1 MSTVVCGTHT
11 LTIDTALGARI
22 ARARLRT
29 TATDP
34 LGPARTRGLP
44 QPFLMGRDAAVRLA
58 HTAVE
63 NREAV
68 NFHAPCGYGKTTLLR
83 HLVALG
89 TARGATEPHVYL
101 KLGDFGL
108 DDLLQR
114 LVSELY
120 TLRPAEAS
128 EEPVRLTTQQCAQIL
143 GHANAL
149 VALDDVTL
157 TESQLAYVRRMLPGC
172 ALVIGSGEPVLGEGG
187 AVHDLGGL
195 VRAAGV
201 SLLARELGR
210 VIRPEEAQAAHDLV
224 GAVQGQPLHIRQVA
238 ALVTS
243 GEHTLASLAAVAERD
258 PGELDRL
265 SIDALTADERRV
277 LAVCAFAAGALIPA
291 TLVAAMADVA
301 YVTTALDA
309 LFRKGLVE
317 HPDDRFGLPVCKGE
331 TYRGLL
337 LGYFAL
343 ATAER
348 GLVEWFRERPA
359 VGEEAHTALESAVG
373 LLGYAA
379 GVREWQAVIDIVRAV
394 EPVLFVQG
402 RWETWQRVV
411 ACGLEAARAR
421 QDALAEAYF
430 AHQRGTL
437 LFFQDRAEEAGQ
449 ELEKALDIRDRLAD
463 EEGAERTRENL
474 AFVVAGPNGTAPPRR
489 RPPRDWRRIRRAA
502 VVAGAGLAAV
512 VAGGFALD
520 ALGLNGSDD
529 QGRDKPPGVSGGT
542 SAGPSGGSGNGG
554 NGGNSGNGGNGTEP
568 KQGGGDGGGGGNGG
582 SGVSPGGPGGGG
594 GTGDPGAQGEQ
605 GEQGK
610 KGKQGEQGKG
620 GRDGRKGERGG
631 PGGTDGEKP
640 ATPVVTPGSAV
651 FRDALVRPGAG
662 GGAAGLGV
670 GAQEG
675 RPETRTFTV
684 VNPGS
689 KVSTVDT
696 VELTGSDAF
705 QVVTDDCSSVEL
717 GPGRQ
722 TSCSVTVAFR
732 PGGVGEVTARLT
744 AGWGGSTSFAEVSGT
759 GYARVLVGVEQMAG
773 GQGSVVVSGS
783 GNCTGSAC
791 SYDVKDPDFSLTAV
805 AGDQSQFQGWK
816 GACQGVDPQCTPPL
830 TGVQKVVGVFKP
842 ITTSSS
848 PPPSGEAA
856 ARRGPVRGAEHAL
869 PGTWGTTAP

>member
-11 LTIDTALGARI
+11 LTLDTALGARI
-22 ARARLRT
+22 ARARVRT
-29 TATDP
+29 AATDP

-63 NREAV
+63 NRESV

-89 TARGATEPHVYL
+89 HARGATEPHVYL
-101 KLGDFGL
+101 KVGDFGL

-128 EEPVRLTTQQCAQIL
+128 EEPVRLTTQQCAQVL

-210 VIRPEEAQAAHDLV
+210 VIRPEEAQAAHALV
-224 GAVQGQPLHIRQVA
+224 GAVQGQPLHLRQTA

-265 SIDALTADERRV
+265 SVDALTADERRV

-301 YVTTALDA
+301 YVTTVLDS
-309 LFRKGLVE
+309 LHRKGLVE
-317 HPDDRFGLPVCKGE
+317 HPDDRFGLPVCKGG

-379 GVREWQAVIDIVRAV
+379 GAREWQAVIHIVRAV

-402 RWETWQRVV
+402 RWETWQRVA
-411 ACGLEAARAR
+411 ACGLEAARAQ
-421 QDALAEAYF
+421 QDAVAEAYF

-437 LFFQDRAEEAGQ
+437 LFFQDRAEEARE

-463 EEGAERTRENL
+463 EVGAERTRENL
-474 AFVVAGPNGTAPPRR
+474 AFVVAGPNGPASPR
-489 RPPRDWRRIRRAA
+489 RPPSRRRHRIRRAA

-512 VAGGFALD
+512 VVGGFALD
-520 ALGLNGSDD
+520 ALGLTGPDD
-529 QGRDKPPGVSGGT
+529 ERRGKPPGVSDGT
-542 SAGPSGGSGNGG
+542 SAGPSSGGGKGQTDGKAGNGG
-554 NGGNSGNGGNGTEP
+554 NDGNDGSGTGQKPGGSS
-568 KQGGGDGGGGGNGG
+568 GGGEGIGG
-582 SGVSPGGPGGGG
+582 VPPGGPGPEGDK
-594 GTGDPGAQGEQ
+594 GDPGAQGDKGESGDQ
-605 GEQGK
+605 GEK
-610 KGKQGEQGKG
+610 GKG
-620 GRDGRKGERGG
+620 GRDGRKDERGG
-631 PGGTDGEKP
+631 SGGTDGEKP

-651 FRDALVRPGAG
+651 FRDTLAGFGAG
-662 GGAAGLGV
+662 GGEAGLGV

-684 VNPGS
+684 ANPGS
-689 KVSTVDT
+689 KVATVDT

-705 QVVTDDCSSVEL
+705 QVVTDDCTSVEL

-732 PGGVGEVTARLT
+732 PGGVGELTARLT
-744 AGWGGSTSFAEVSGT
+744 AGWGGSTSFAKMSGT
-759 GYARVLVGVEQMAG
+759 GYARVLVGVEQPAG
-773 GQGSVVVSGS
+773 GTGSVEVSGLDDCA
-783 GNCTGSAC
+783 GPTC
-791 SYDVKDPDFSLTAV
+791 SYVVRNPSFTLTAV
-805 AGDQSQFQGWK
+805 PGDGSRFTGWK
-816 GACQGVDPQCTPPL
+816 GACEGVDAQCTPPL
-830 TGVQKVVGVFKP
+830 SGDQQAVAVFGP
-842 ITTSSS
+842 LTTSSS
-848 PPPSGEAA
+848 RPPTE
-856 ARRGPVRGAEHAL
+856 
-869 PGTWGTTAP
+869 